1 MNKIKLSIIIPVY
14 NIEKYIEKCIKSI
27 INQID
32 SNIELLFIDDGSPD
46 NSNEIINEYIN
57 NDNIKLISKKNGGV
71 SSARNLGIRCSRG
84 KYILFIDGDDF
95 VSDNYV
101 KTITESLCE
110 FNGELICFDY
120 YITNDYTSKVANLYK
135 NEIINVPD
143 HAGFRWYLNKDNDE
157 KIKQFCLN
165 KVYLSSIIK
174 ENNIKFPEG
183 QTVGEDFIFNLE
195 YLEHV
200 KMIKIIDSCLYHYY
214 QRSSSVMR
222 TYNKRYTNDI
232 ISYKERLEIISY
244 KTKYSISK
252 SELSRLYLKCWFGVI
267 NQESQ
272 NPNFNDAKI
281 KVRTF
286 LNIPDFNNMRFDR
299 ETKLNKKYFI
309 YWMIV
314 KLHLSYWI
322 FLFLFKKN
330 HKNNT

>member
-165 KVYLSSIIK
+165 KIYLSSIIK
-174 ENNIKFPEG
+174 ENNIQFPEG

-195 YLEHV
+195 YLEYV
-200 KMIKIIDSCLYHYY
+200 RRIKIIDTCIYHYY
-214 QRSSSVMR
+214 QRLNSVMR
-222 TYNKRYTNDI
+222 TYNKKYTDDI
-232 ISYKERLEIISY
+232 ISYKKRLEIISD
-244 KTKYSISK
+244 KTMYSISK

>member
-1 MNKIKLSIIIPVY
+1 MKNKYTLSIIIPIY
-14 NIEKYIEKCIKSI
+14 NVEKYIIRCAESI
-27 INQID
+27 LTQIN
-32 SNIELLFIDDGSPD
+32 SKVEVLFIDDGSKD
-46 NSNEIINEYIN
+46 NSAILLQSYMN
-57 NDNIKLISKKNGGV
+57 NDNVKLITKENGGV
-71 SSARNLGIRCSRG
+71 SSARNLGIQYSRG
-84 KYILFIDGDDF
+84 DFILFVDGDDF

-101 KTITESLCE
+101 NTILISLCG
-110 FNGELICFDY
+110 FKGELICFDY
-120 YITNDYTSKVANLYK
+120 FITDDNTSKKTKLFK

-232 ISYKERLEIISY
+232 ISYK
-244 KTKYSISK
+244 
-252 SELSRLYLKCWFGVI
+252 
-267 NQESQ
+267 
-272 NPNFNDAKI
+272 
-281 KVRTF
+281 
-286 LNIPDFNNMRFDR
+286 
-299 ETKLNKKYFI
+299 
-309 YWMIV
+309 
-314 KLHLSYWI
+314 
-322 FLFLFKKN
+322 
-330 HKNNT
+330 

>member
-1 MNKIKLSIIIPVY
+1 MKNKYTLSIIIPIY
-14 NIEKYIEKCIKSI
+14 NVEKYIIRCAESI
-27 INQID
+27 LTQIN
-32 SNIELLFIDDGSPD
+32 SKVEVLFIDDGSKD
-46 NSNEIINEYIN
+46 NSAILLQSYMN
-57 NDNIKLISKKNGGV
+57 NDNVKLITKENGGV
-71 SSARNLGIRCSRG
+71 SSARNLGIQYSRG
-84 KYILFIDGDDF
+84 DFILFVDGDDF

-101 KTITESLCE
+101 NTILISLCG
-110 FNGELICFDY
+110 FKGELICFDY
-120 YITNDYTSKVANLYK
+120 FITDDNTSKKTKLFK

-222 TYNKRYTNDI
+222 TYNKIYTNDI

-267 NQESQ
+267 NQESH
-272 NPNFNDAKI
+272 NPDFNDAKKKI
-281 KVRTF
+281 
-286 LNIPDFNNMRFDR
+286 IRFCSSDALKKMKFYHD
-299 ETKLNKKYFI
+299 TKLNYKY
-309 YWMIV
+309 
-314 KLHLSYWI
+314 KLYKLIINLRLSYLI
-322 FLFLFKKN
+322 FLVLYKV
-330 HKNNT
+330 NNRK